1 MHRILSMDLNSVAAT
16 LCFCTFIN
24 MRINIKGVVFRIDG
38 AVSIKHL
45 TQSQRSVV
53 AINELICKITY
64 SQVLEIGI
72 LKKQTKRKQKTSF
85 NGVKLELNRRCHVI
99 KQRFQ
104 YPVDNVVNVLI
115 HISFGIKGKASVPVI
130 LVSFEKQIPECHQ
143 IFILESHHHFITQ
156 SKRHQLFG
164 NGEKQSLTGKKQV
177 APDLCT
183 HSHVTKGLPG

>member
-1 MHRILSMDLNSVAAT
+1 MDLNSVAAT

-72 LKKQTKRKQKTSF
+72 LKKKQTKRKQKTSF
-85 NGVKLELNRRCHVI
+85 NSVKLKLNRRCHVI

-115 HISFGIKGKASVPVI
+115 HISFGIKGKASVLVI

-164 NGEKQSLTGKKQV
+164 NRGRKKVSQV
-177 APDLCT
+177 
-183 HSHVTKGLPG
+183 KNK

>member
-72 LKKQTKRKQKTSF
+72 LKKTDKEKT
-85 NGVKLELNRRCHVI
+85 
-99 KQRFQ
+99 
-104 YPVDNVVNVLI
+104 DN
-115 HISFGIKGKASVPVI
+115 
-130 LVSFEKQIPECHQ
+130 
-143 IFILESHHHFITQ
+143 IF
-156 SKRHQLFG
+156 
-164 NGEKQSLTGKKQV
+164 
-177 APDLCT
+177 
-183 HSHVTKGLPG
+183 

>member
-1 MHRILSMDLNSVAAT
+1 M
-16 LCFCTFIN
+16 
-24 MRINIKGVVFRIDG
+24 
-38 AVSIKHL
+38 
-45 TQSQRSVV
+45 
-53 AINELICKITY
+53 
-64 SQVLEIGI
+64 
-72 LKKQTKRKQKTSF
+72 
-85 NGVKLELNRRCHVI
+85 I

-156 SKRHQLFG
+156 AKRHQLFG
-164 NGEKQSLTGKKQV
+164 NRGRKKVSQVKKQV